1 MATLNVKD
9 FPDELYEALKQR
21 ARREHRSVAREV
33 VHLLTEAVSEPEPL
47 SLGELRGL
55 GAELWREGDAAAH
68 VEAERSSW
76 GS

>member
-9 FPDELYEALKQR
+9 FPDEVYEALKER

-33 VHLLTEAVSEPEPL
+33 VHLLTAAVSEPEPL

-55 GAELWREGDAAAH
+55 GADLWRGRDAAAH
-68 VEAERSSW
+68 IEAERSSW